1 MPEVMLRCMLVAVEG
16 GLCLLEV
23 PEVLEVMHCVL
34 LCMLEDVEGDLC
46 LLEVLEVMRFWLG
59 TLYAGGAGGY
69 APCAALYARVNGV

>member
-1 MPEVMLRCMLVAVEG
+1 
-16 GLCLLEV
+16 
-23 PEVLEVMHCVL
+23 
-34 LCMLEDVEGDLC
+34 MLEDVEGDLC